1 MDYYIKQFY
10 KKNEKNREKF
20 DLALCQKNLPTD
32 IVDYIYTFY
41 IKLELSIDKKT
52 LEHKLPENIT
62 HLMIND
68 KYNEI
73 ITPTTFPFS
82 YQYSLK
88 EIHVDISSNYN
99 SPFIKY
105 SIPSSVSR
113 IIINN
118 KYNKQFSNDSFPDKL
133 KELIFSSGSMYKI
146 EIPYEVFDEKGEN
159 MKLLILSGGYNSSI
173 NFIKNFKNLEVL
185 SFDIQVFYLTNII
198 NKSEYN
204 YYDKSFTKYLIETE
218 KECKD
223 FNDRNWYLDDNEHD
237 FNKINNCCSCF
248 NQIILPN
255 FLPST
260 LKELYLSKSYNIK
273 FEPDVLPNGLKVL
286 ALDYGYKH
294 DFDIGVLPHGLEVLV
309 IDKLSNLKQNV
320 LPSSLKEL
328 YIKTYESISE
338 GFNIGDLPNSLE
350 IFSINNYFC
359 KNKITKN
366 MFPSNLRKFYTH
378 MNIEYIFDELPDSI
392 ELLYFPEIQQKIKLF
407 KVFPKN
413 LKKITVNK
421 IYAIR
426 NHSWMK
432 RLPDDV
438 IIRFTGKID

>member
-10 KKNEKNREKF
+10 KKNEKIMENF
-20 DLALCQKNLPTD
+20 NLALCNKNLPTD
-32 IVDYIYTFY
+32 IVNYIYTFY
-41 IKLELSIDKKT
+41 TKLELSIDKKT

-62 HLMIND
+62 HLIIKD

-73 ITPTTFPFS
+73 ISPTTFPFS

-88 EIHVDISSNYN
+88 EIHIDISSNYN

-105 SIPSSVSR
+105 SIPCSVSR

-118 KYNKQFSNDSFPDKL
+118 QYNKKFSNDSFHIGL
-133 KELIFSSGSMYKI
+133 KELIFSSGSIYKTEI
-146 EIPYEVFDEKGEN
+146 ENDVFYEKGEN
-159 MKLLILSGGYNSSI
+159 MKLLILSGEYNSSI
-173 NFIKNFKNLEVL
+173 SFIKNFKNLEVL
-185 SFDIQVFYLTNII
+185 SFDIQVFYLTNIN

-204 YYDKSFTKYLIETE
+204 YYDKSFTKIFIDIE
-218 KECKD
+218 KESSAFYD
-223 FNDRNWYLDDNEHD
+223 QHWYEDDDEYD
-237 FNKINNCCSCF
+237 FNKINNNSCF
-248 NQIILPN
+248 NQIIVPN
-255 FLPST
+255 FLPNT

-273 FEPDVLPNGLKVL
+273 FEPSVLPNGLKVL

-294 DFDIGVLPHGLEVLV
+294 DFDIGVLPQGLEVLV
-309 IDKLSNLKQNV
+309 IDNLSNLKPNV

-328 YIKTYESISE
+328 YIKTYESISD
-338 GFNIGDLPNSLE
+338 GFNIGDLPTSLE

-378 MNIEYIFDELPDSI
+378 MNIKYIFDELPDSI
-392 ELLYFPEIQQKIKLF
+392 ELLYFPNIQQNIKLF

-413 LKKITVNK
+413 LKNITVNK

-438 IIRFTGKID
+438 IIRFTGKND

>member
-1 MDYYIKQFY
+1 MDYYLKQFY
-10 KKNEKNREKF
+10 KKNVKIMENF
-20 DLALCQKNLPTD
+20 NLALCNKKLPTD

-41 IKLELSIDKKT
+41 TKNELTIDKKT
-52 LEHKLPENIT
+52 LNHKLPENIT
-62 HLMIND
+62 HIIIKD

-73 ITPTTFPFS
+73 ISPTTFPFS

-88 EIHVDISSNYN
+88 EIHIDISSNYN

-105 SIPSSVSR
+105 SIPCSVSR

-118 KYNKQFSNDSFPDKL
+118 QYNKQFSNDSFPDKL
-133 KELIFSSGSMYKI
+133 KELIFSSGSMYKTEI
-146 EIPYEVFDEKGEN
+146 EKNVFYEKGEN

-173 NFIKNFKNLEVL
+173 SFIKNLKNLEVL
-185 SFDIQVFYLTNII
+185 SFDIQVFYLTNIN

-204 YYDKSFTKYLIETE
+204 YYDKSFTKIFIDIE
-218 KECKD
+218 KESKAFYD
-223 FNDRNWYLDDNEHD
+223 QHWYADDDEYD
-237 FNKINNCCSCF
+237 FNKINNNSCF
-248 NQIILPN
+248 NQIIIPN

-273 FEPDVLPNGLKVL
+273 LEPGVLPNGLKVL
-286 ALDYGYKH
+286 TLDYGYKH
-294 DFDIGVLPHGLEVLV
+294 DFDIGVLPQGLEVLV
-309 IDKLSNLKQNV
+309 IDNLSNLKPNI

-328 YIKTYESISE
+328 YIKTYESISG

-378 MNIEYIFDELPDSI
+378 MNIKYIANELPDSI
-392 ELLYFPEIQQKIKLF
+392 ELLYFPNIQQNIKLF
-407 KVFPKN
+407 NVFPQN

-438 IIRFTGKID
+438 MIRFTGKND

>member
-1 MDYYIKQFY
+1 MDYYLKQFY
-10 KKNEKNREKF
+10 KKNVKIMENF
-20 DLALCQKNLPTD
+20 NLALCNKKLPTD

-41 IKLELSIDKKT
+41 TKNELTIDKKT
-52 LEHKLPENIT
+52 LNHKLPENIT
-62 HLMIND
+62 HIIIKD

-73 ITPTTFPFS
+73 ISPTTFPFS

-88 EIHVDISSNYN
+88 EIHIDISSNYN

-105 SIPSSVSR
+105 SIPCSVSR

-118 KYNKQFSNDSFPDKL
+118 QYNKQFSNDSFPDKL
-133 KELIFSSGSMYKI
+133 KELIFSSGSMYKTEI
-146 EIPYEVFDEKGEN
+146 EKNVFYEKGEN

-173 NFIKNFKNLEVL
+173 SFIKNLKNLEVL
-185 SFDIQVFYLTNII
+185 SFDIQVFYLTNIN

-204 YYDKSFTKYLIETE
+204 YYDKSFTKIFIDIE
-218 KECKD
+218 KESKAFYD
-223 FNDRNWYLDDNEHD
+223 QHWYADDDEYD
-237 FNKINNCCSCF
+237 FNKINNNSCF
-248 NQIILPN
+248 NQIIIPN

-273 FEPDVLPNGLKVL
+273 LEPGVLPNGLKVL
-286 ALDYGYKH
+286 TLDYGYKH
-294 DFDIGVLPHGLEVLV
+294 DFDIGVLPQGLEVLV
-309 IDKLSNLKQNV
+309 IDNLSNLKPNI

-328 YIKTYESISE
+328 YIKTYESISG

-366 MFPSNLRKFYTH
+366 MFPPFLRKFYTH
-378 MNIEYIFDELPDSI
+378 MNIKYIFDELPDSI
-392 ELLYFPEIQQKIKLF
+392 ELLYFPNIQQNIKLF
-407 KVFPKN
+407 NVFPQN

-432 RLPDDV
+432 RLPNDV